1 VANLPSEVGY
11 LTVVDNVVDA
21 YSDSND
27 VGDVP
32 DISQAVA
39 LVTFTPVNLRPGKPY
54 VVVGSTGQR
63 VHIVAIKAFLANG
76 QLYRTADG
84 KGPATGETPTTPGVP
99 LVAPNQANLDWLD
112 WHWEAEYAPAAGEPW
127 ESYTVPIYGAPGDT
141 ISIAQASM
149 QAEFVEGLTAAK
161 NVLAEE
167 VTPAVPSGPLL
178 VSDIPPQKRVG
189 DFLIDVSKTPK
200 ILYRIGA

>member
-1 VANLPSEVGY
+1 MSLTSARPLRSSPSRRS
-11 LTVVDNVVDA
+11 TCA
-21 YSDSND
+21 R
-27 VGDVP
+27 
-32 DISQAVA
+32 QA
-39 LVTFTPVNLRPGKPY
+39 LRGR
-54 VVVGSTGQR
+54 GGTGQR
-63 VHIVAIKAFLANG
+63 VHLVPIKAFLANG

-84 KGPATGETPTTPGVP
+84 KGPAAGETPTTPGVP

-167 VTPAVPSGPLL
+167 VDPRHPLRPAARL
-178 VSDIPPQKRVG
+178 
-189 DFLIDVSKTPK
+189 
-200 ILYRIGA
+200 